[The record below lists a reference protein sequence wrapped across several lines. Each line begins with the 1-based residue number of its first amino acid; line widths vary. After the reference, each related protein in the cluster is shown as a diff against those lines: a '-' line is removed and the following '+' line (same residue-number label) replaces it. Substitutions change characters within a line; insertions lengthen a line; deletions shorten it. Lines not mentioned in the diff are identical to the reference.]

1 MEEFFGN
8 LERLAADLY
17 PYRWPIAVAFLA
29 IVAGALTFAY
39 RRGWHLVLIKHR
51 VATAVIGIP
60 ALAIFAFV
68 AWDLGSPLFIDKTV
82 EEEFPFSYTADVP
95 KEMEREDVEKVMA
108 AMAMV
113 ETEPMD
119 EGMMPVMEV
128 EMAEEVTERVME
140 KMVEAVA
147 DTMGTEIVGA
157 MSDMMEA
164 EMAEVAEEVMAD
176 MMEAQSGPVKL
187 RIGEFM
193 DQDALHKGSGTATI
207 YRTGDGSLLLRLEN
221 LDVTNGP
228 DLRVLL
234 ATHPDPD
241 RRKDL
246 EERGYVHLGKLKGNK
261 GNQNYP
267 IEDANVDP
275 ETVGSVVIYC
285 MPFHVVFSVAT
296 LGDAG

>member
-17 PYRWPIAVAFLA
+17 PYRWPIGAAFLA
-29 IVAGALTFAY
+29 IAAGALTFAY
-39 RRGWHLVLIKHR
+39 RRGWHLILIKHR

-82 EEEFPFSYTADVP
+82 EEEFPFSYAAEVP

-119 EGMMPVMEV
+119 EGTMPTTEM

-140 KMVEAVA
+140 AVA
-147 DTMGTEIVGA
+147 EVMTEAMGAQVAEGA
-157 MSDMMEA
+157 MADMMEA
-164 EMAEVAEEVMAD
+164 EVTKKVMAD
-176 MMEAQSGPVKL
+176 MMETQSGPVKL
-187 RIGEFM
+187 RVGEFM

-207 YRTGDGSLLLRLEN
+207 YTTGDGSLLLRLEN

-241 RRKDL
+241 RRNDL

-267 IEDANVDP
+267 IEDTNVDP
-275 ETVGSVVIYC
+275 DAVGSVVIYC

>member
-17 PYRWPIAVAFLA
+17 PYRWPIGAAFLA
-29 IVAGALTFAY
+29 IVAGVLTFAY
-39 RRGWHLVLIKHR
+39 RRGWHLFLIKHR

-95 KEMEREDVEKVMA
+95 AEMEREDVEKVMA

-119 EGMMPVMEV
+119 EGMMPTMDV

-140 KMVEAVA
+140 TVA
-147 DTMGTEIVGA
+147 EVMTDAMGAQVAEGA
-157 MSDMMEA
+157 MA
-164 EMAEVAEEVMAD
+164 EMMKAEVAEKVMAD
-176 MMEAQSGPVKL
+176 MMEEQFGPMKL
-187 RIGEFM
+187 RVGEFM
-193 DQDALHKGSGTATI
+193 DQDALHRGSGTATI
-207 YRTGDGSLLLRLEN
+207 YQTGDGSLLLRLEN

-234 ATHPDPD
+234 ATHPEPD
-241 RRKDL
+241 RRNDL

-261 GNQNYP
+261 GSQNYP
-267 IEDANVDP
+267 IEDPNVDP
-275 ETVGSVVIYC
+275 DTVGSVVIYC

-296 LGDAG
+296 LEDAG

>member
-29 IVAGALTFAY
+29 IVASALTFAY
-39 RRGWHLVLIKHR
+39 RRGWHLILIKHR

-82 EEEFPFSYTADVP
+82 HEEFPFSYAAEVP
-95 KEMEREDVEKVMA
+95 GEMEHEDVEKVMA

-119 EGMMPVMEV
+119 EGMMPTMDV

-140 KMVEAVA
+140 KVA
-147 DTMGTEIVGA
+147 ETIVDTMGAEAAA
-157 MSDMMEA
+157 MMTDMMEA
-164 EMAEVAEEVMAD
+164 EMAEVAEKVMTD
-176 MMEAQSGPVKL
+176 MMEAQSAPAKL
-187 RIGEFM
+187 RVGEFM
-193 DQDALHKGSGTATI
+193 DQDALHRGSGTATI
-207 YRTGDGSLLLRLEN
+207 YRAGDGSLLLRLEN

-234 ATHPDPD
+234 ATHPEPD
-241 RRKDL
+241 RRNDL

-267 IEDANVDP
+267 IEDPNVDP
-275 ETVGSVVIYC
+275 GAVGSVVIYC

-296 LGDAG
+296 LEDAG

>member
-17 PYRWPIAVAFLA
+17 PYRWPIGAAFLA
-29 IVAGALTFAY
+29 IAAGALTFAY
-39 RRGWHLVLIKHR
+39 RRGWHLILIKHR

-119 EGMMPVMEV
+119 EGMMSTMDV

-140 KMVEAVA
+140 KMAEAVA
-147 DTMGTEIVGA
+147 DTMGAEAAGM
-157 MSDMMEA
+157 MSEMMDA

-176 MMEAQSGPVKL
+176 MMEVQSGPMKL
-187 RIGEFM
+187 RVGEFM

-207 YRTGDGSLLLRLEN
+207 YQTGDGSLLLRLEN

-234 ATHPDPD
+234 ATHPEPD
-241 RRKDL
+241 RRNDL

-261 GNQNYP
+261 GSQNYP
-267 IEDANVDP
+267 IEDPNVDP
-275 ETVGSVVIYC
+275 DTVGSVVIYC

-296 LGDAG
+296 LEDAG

>member
-17 PYRWPIAVAFLA
+17 PYRWPIGAAFLA

-39 RRGWHLVLIKHR
+39 KRGWHLILIKHR
-51 VATAVIGIP
+51 VKTAVIGIP
-60 ALAIFAFV
+60 ALAVFAFV

-82 EEEFPFSYTADVP
+82 EEEFPFSYTAEVP
-95 KEMEREDVEKVMA
+95 TEMEQEDVENVMA

-119 EGMMPVMEV
+119 EGMMPTMEM

-140 KMVEAVA
+140 TVA
-147 DTMGTEIVGA
+147 EVMTGA
-157 MSDMMEA
+157 MGAQVAEGAMA
-164 EMAEVAEEVMAD
+164 EMMKAEVAEKVMAD
-176 MMEAQSGPVKL
+176 MMEEQSGPMKL
-187 RIGEFM
+187 RVGEFM
-193 DQDALHKGSGTATI
+193 DQDAFHKGSGTATI
-207 YRTGDGSLLLRLEN
+207 YQTGDGSLLLRLEN

-241 RRKDL
+241 RRNDL

-267 IEDANVDP
+267 IEDPNVDP
-275 ETVGSVVIYC
+275 GAVGSVVIYC

-296 LGDAG
+296 LEDAG

>member
-17 PYRWPIAVAFLA
+17 PYRWPIGAAFLA
-29 IVAGALTFAY
+29 IAAGVLTFAY
-39 RRGWHLVLIKHR
+39 RRGWHLILIKHR

-119 EGMMPVMEV
+119 EGMMPTMDV

-140 KMVEAVA
+140 KMAEAVT
-147 DTMGTEIVGA
+147 DTMGAEAAGM
-157 MSDMMEA
+157 MSDMMDA

-176 MMEAQSGPVKL
+176 MMEVHSGPMKL
-187 RIGEFM
+187 RVGEFM

-207 YRTGDGSLLLRLEN
+207 YQTGDGSLLLRLEN

-234 ATHPDPD
+234 ATHPEPD
-241 RRKDL
+241 RRNDL

-261 GNQNYP
+261 GSQNYP
-267 IEDANVDP
+267 IEDPNVDP
-275 ETVGSVVIYC
+275 DTVGSVVIYC

-296 LGDAG
+296 LEDAG

>member
-17 PYRWPIAVAFLA
+17 PYRWPIAAGFLA

-60 ALAIFAFV
+60 ALAILAFV
-68 AWDLGSPLFIDKTV
+68 AWDLGSPLFIDETV
-82 EEEFPFSYTADVP
+82 EEEFPFSYAAEVP
-95 KEMEREDVEKVMA
+95 KEMEQEDVEKVMA
-108 AMAMV
+108 AMAMM
-113 ETEPMD
+113 EPEPMD
-119 EGMMPVMEV
+119 EGMMPMMEV

-140 KMVEAVA
+140 KVVEAMA
-147 DTMGTEIVGA
+147 DTMGTEMAEEVMA
-157 MSDMMEA
+157 DMME
-164 EMAEVAEEVMAD
+164 AEVAEEVMAD

-187 RIGEFM
+187 RVGEFM

-234 ATHPDPD
+234 STHPDPD
-241 RRKDL
+241 RKSDL

-267 IEDANVDP
+267 IEDVNVDP

>member
-17 PYRWPIAVAFLA
+17 PYRWPIGAAFLA
-29 IVAGALTFAY
+29 IVAGVLTFAY
-39 RRGWHLVLIKHR
+39 RRGWHLFLIKHR

-95 KEMEREDVEKVMA
+95 AEMEREDVEKVMA

-119 EGMMPVMEV
+119 EGMMPTMDV

-140 KMVEAVA
+140 TVA
-147 DTMGTEIVGA
+147 EVMTDAMGAQVAEGA
-157 MSDMMEA
+157 MA
-164 EMAEVAEEVMAD
+164 EMMKAEVAEKVMAD
-176 MMEAQSGPVKL
+176 MMEEQFGPMKL
-187 RIGEFM
+187 RVGEFM
-193 DQDALHKGSGTATI
+193 DQDALHRGSGTATI
-207 YRTGDGSLLLRLEN
+207 YQTGDGSLLLRLEN

-234 ATHPDPD
+234 ATHPEPD
-241 RRKDL
+241 RRNDL

-261 GNQNYP
+261 GSQNYP

-275 ETVGSVVIYC
+275 DTVGSVVIYC

-296 LGDAG
+296 LEDPA

>member
-17 PYRWPIAVAFLA
+17 PYRWPIGVAFLA

-39 RRGWHLVLIKHR
+39 RRGWHLILIKHK

-60 ALAIFAFV
+60 AVAIFGFV

-82 EEEFPFSYTADVP
+82 EEEFPFSYTAEVP
-95 KEMEREDVEKVMA
+95 AEMEQEDVEKVMA

-113 ETEPMD
+113 DTDPMD
-119 EGMMPVMEV
+119 EGMMPTMEM

-140 KMVEAVA
+140 TVA
-147 DTMGTEIVGA
+147 EVMTDAMGAQVAEGA
-157 MSDMMEA
+157 MA
-164 EMAEVAEEVMAD
+164 EMMKAEVAEKVMVD
-176 MMEAQSGPVKL
+176 MMESQSAPAKL
-187 RIGEFM
+187 RVGQFM
-193 DQDALHKGSGTATI
+193 DQDAFHKGSGTATI
-207 YRTGDGSLLLRLEN
+207 YRAGDGSLLLRLEN

-241 RRKDL
+241 RRNDL
-246 EERGYVHLGKLKGNK
+246 EEGGYVHLGKLKGNK

-267 IEDANVDP
+267 IEDPNVDP
-275 ETVGSVVIYC
+275 SAVGSVVIYC

-296 LGDAG
+296 LEDAG

>member
-17 PYRWPIAVAFLA
+17 PYRWPIGVAFLA
-29 IVAGALTFAY
+29 LVAGALTFAY
-39 RRGWHLVLIKHR
+39 RRGWHLILIKHR
-51 VATAVIGIP
+51 GATAVIGIP

-95 KEMEREDVEKVMA
+95 EEMEREDVEKVMA

-140 KMVEAVA
+140 KMAEAVA
-147 DTMGTEIVGA
+147 DTMGAEAAGM
-157 MSDMMEA
+157 MSDMMDA

-176 MMEAQSGPVKL
+176 MMEVQSGPMKL
-187 RIGEFM
+187 RVGEFM

-207 YRTGDGSLLLRLEN
+207 YQTGDGSLLLRLEN

-234 ATHPDPD
+234 ATHPEPD
-241 RRKDL
+241 RRNDL

-267 IEDANVDP
+267 IEDPNVDP
-275 ETVGSVVIYC
+275 DTVGSVVIYC

-296 LGDAG
+296 LEDAG

>member
-17 PYRWPIAVAFLA
+17 PYRWPIGVAFLA
-29 IVAGALTFAY
+29 LVAGALSFAY
-39 RRGWHLVLIKHR
+39 RRGWHLILIKHR

-119 EGMMPVMEV
+119 EGMMPTMDV

-140 KMVEAVA
+140 KMAEAVA
-147 DTMGTEIVGA
+147 DTMGAEAAGM
-157 MSDMMEA
+157 MSDMMDA

-176 MMEAQSGPVKL
+176 MMEVQSGPMKL
-187 RIGEFM
+187 RVGEFM

-207 YRTGDGSLLLRLEN
+207 YQTGDGSLLLRLEN

-234 ATHPDPD
+234 ATHPEPD
-241 RRKDL
+241 RRNDL

-261 GNQNYP
+261 GSQNYP
-267 IEDANVDP
+267 IEDPNVDP
-275 ETVGSVVIYC
+275 DTVGSVVIYC

-296 LGDAG
+296 LEDAG